1 MAGRKEE
8 YMIKIEN
15 VSKSYDRLVLNNVNL
30 CFGDT
35 GLICLLGESGSGKS
49 TLLNLIAGFDKPD
62 NGSIYVNGI
71 NIDSYKSDYYHQ
83 NIVSVIFQNY
93 NLIESLNV
101 YDNVGLKKDKSNVDK
116 VLDTLGIF
124 KLKRKRVKYLSGGE
138 AQRCAIARC
147 LLSDTKII
155 LADEPTGALDSVNS
169 DKIMEI
175 LKDVSRE
182 KLVIVVT
189 HNEELAKKY
198 ADNIIR
204 IKDGCIKGSLPRV
217 KNEVSTQAGDVKRRL
232 KFTEMFK
239 ITMANFMNNK
249 VRNILTVIA
258 FMIGLFSYALIMAI
272 NNGFSSELD
281 SMNVNTFYSYPLII
295 SKESIIDSFNT
306 DFEERED
313 IKIRKGNIVYNEINK
328 ELLDKINDL
337 DDEKYD
343 AISFYREVDSEFKRV
358 SHVIPNYEFFELI
371 RGNYPK
377 SKEEVLLLIDE
388 ENSISEEVYNYINV
402 DKGDFINTKIKVN
415 GKVLKIVG
423 VVKSKHEY
431 FKSLSGILYSND
443 LFDSQITDIY
453 IYPNSLDNKNYVKEE
468 LSDYYVLDNAQSIV
482 DMTGKLVDGITLVL
496 SLFSFVSLMVSVIMI
511 MVISYISVLERQ
523 REIGILKSIG
533 VGNRDIKRLFL
544 FNNYIIAGMACLL
557 SIILLESSSIFINKF
572 VYNYVN
578 IASICKINYMII
590 IKTISISY
598 ILSYIAGY
606 IPSKIASKK
615 KIIDIINNIS

>member
-1 MAGRKEE
+1 
-8 YMIKIEN
+8 MIKIEN
-15 VSKSYDRLVLNNVNL
+15 VSKSYDRLVLNNVNV

-35 GLICLLGESGSGKS
+35 GLVCLLGESGSGKS

-101 YDNVGLKKDKSNVDK
+101 YDNVGLNNDKSNVDK
-116 VLDTLGIF
+116 VLDILNIS
-124 KLKRKRVKYLSGGE
+124 KLKKKRVKLLSGGE

-147 LLSDTKII
+147 LLSDSKII

-217 KNEVSTQAGDVKRRL
+217 KNEVSTQVKDVKGSL
-232 KFTEMFK
+232 KFSEMFK

-249 VRNILTVIA
+249 VRNILTVVA

-313 IKIRKGNIVYNEINK
+313 IKIRKGNIVYNKINK
-328 ELLDKINDL
+328 KLLDKINDL

-343 AISFYREVDSEFKRV
+343 AVSFYREVNSEFKRV
-358 SHVIPNYEFFELI
+358 SHVIPNYDFFELI

-388 ENSISEEVYNYINV
+388 EDSISEEVYNYINV
-402 DKGDFINTKIKVN
+402 DKGDFINTKIKVD

-453 IYPNSLDNKNYVKEE
+453 IYPNSLDNKNYIKEK
-468 LSDYYVLDNAQSIV
+468 LRDYYVLDNAQSIV

-544 FNNYIIAGMACLL
+544 FNNYIIAGLACLL

-615 KIIDIINNIS
+615 KIIDILNSSN

>member
-1 MAGRKEE
+1 
-8 YMIKIEN
+8 MIKIEN
-15 VSKSYDRLVLNNVNL
+15 VSKSYDRLVLNNVNV

-35 GLICLLGESGSGKS
+35 GLVCLLGESGSGKS

-147 LLSDTKII
+147 LLSDSKII

-217 KNEVSTQAGDVKRRL
+217 KNEVSTQVKDVKRSL
-232 KFTEMFK
+232 KFTEMIK
-239 ITMANFMNNK
+239 ITIANFMNNK
-249 VRNILTVIA
+249 IRNILTVIA

-306 DFEERED
+306 NFEERED
-313 IKIRKGNIVYNEINK
+313 IKIRKGNIVYNKINK

-343 AISFYREVDSEFKRV
+343 AVSFYREVNSEFKRV
-358 SHVIPNYEFFELI
+358 SHVIPNYDFFELI

-388 ENSISEEVYNYINV
+388 EDSISEEVYNYINV
-402 DKGDFINTKIKVN
+402 DKGDFINTKIKVD

-453 IYPNSLDNKNYVKEE
+453 IYPNSLDNKNYIKEE

-544 FNNYIIAGMACLL
+544 FNNYIIAGLACLL
-557 SIILLESSSIFINKF
+557 SIILLESSSVFINKF

-578 IASICKINYMII
+578 IASICKINYIII
-590 IKTISISY
+590 IKTIYISY

-615 KIIDIINNIS
+615 KIIDILNGSN

>member
-1 MAGRKEE
+1 
-8 YMIKIEN
+8 MIKIEN

-35 GLICLLGESGSGKS
+35 GLVCLLGESGSGKS

-71 NIDSYKSDYYHQ
+71 NVDSCKSDYYHQ

-101 YDNVGLKKDKSNVDK
+101 YDNVGLNKDKSNVDK
-116 VLDTLGIF
+116 VLDLLCIT
-124 KLKRKRVKYLSGGE
+124 KLRKKRVKLLSGGE

-147 LLSDTKII
+147 LLSDSKII

-169 DKIMEI
+169 VKIMEI
-175 LKDVSRE
+175 LKEVSRE

-217 KNEVSTQAGDVKRRL
+217 KNEVCTQIKDVKRSL

-239 ITMANFMNNK
+239 ITMSNFMNNK

-306 DFEERED
+306 DFEKRED
-313 IKIRKGNIVYNEINK
+313 IKIRKGNIVYNEIND
-328 ELLDKINDL
+328 ELLDKINNL

-343 AISFYREVDSEFKRV
+343 AVSFYREVDSQFKRV
-358 SHVIPNYEFFELI
+358 SHVIPNYDFFELM
-371 RGNYPK
+371 RGNFPK

-388 ENSISEEVYNYINV
+388 DDSISEEVYNYINV
-402 DKGDFINTKIKVN
+402 DKGDFINTKIKVD
-415 GKVLKIVG
+415 GKLLKIVG

-443 LFDSQITDIY
+443 LFDTQITDIY
-453 IYPNSLDNKNYVKEE
+453 IYPNNLDNKKYIKEE

-544 FNNYIIAGMACLL
+544 FNNYIIAGLACLL

-578 IASICKINYMII
+578 IASICKINYIII
-590 IKTISISY
+590 IKTIYISY

-615 KIIDIINNIS
+615 KIIDILNGSN

>member
-1 MAGRKEE
+1 
-8 YMIKIEN
+8 MIKIEN
-15 VSKSYDRLVLNNVNL
+15 VSKSYDRLVLNNVNV

-35 GLICLLGESGSGKS
+35 GLVCLLGESGSGKS

-71 NIDSYKSDYYHQ
+71 NIDSCKSDYYHQ

-101 YDNVGLKKDKSNVDK
+101 YDNVGLNKDKSNVDK
-116 VLDTLGIF
+116 VLDTLGIS

-147 LLSDTKII
+147 LLSDSKII

-169 DKIMEI
+169 VKIMEI

-182 KLVIVVT
+182 KLVVVVT

-204 IKDGCIKGSLPRV
+204 IKDGCIKGSLPCV
-217 KNEVSTQAGDVKRRL
+217 KKEVSTQVKDVKRSL
-232 KFTEMFK
+232 KFTEMIK

-249 VRNILTVIA
+249 LRNILTVIA

-306 DFEERED
+306 NFEERED

-337 DDEKYD
+337 DEKKFD

-358 SHVIPNYEFFELI
+358 SHVIPNYDFFEII
-371 RGNYPK
+371 RGNFPK
-377 SKEEVLLLIDE
+377 SKDEVLLLIDE
-388 ENSISEEVYNYINV
+388 DDSISEEVYNYINV
-402 DKGDFINTKIKVN
+402 DKGDFINTKIKVD
-415 GKVLKIVG
+415 GKLLKIVG

-453 IYPNSLDNKNYVKEE
+453 IYPNSLANKNYVKEE

-533 VGNRDIKRLFL
+533 VTNRDIKRLFL
-544 FNNYIIAGMACLL
+544 FNNYIIAGLACLL

-578 IASICKINYMII
+578 IASICKINYIII
-590 IKTISISY
+590 IKTIYISY